1 MRNATGV
8 CVPDGFADGYKM
20 LEQFPKL
27 QIALDRGIVFAVQVI
42 GIDGLLESHTFHE
55 GHDIKWAA
63 CFCLSHAMNRDHA
76 WMIQATG
83 NLCFNQKTIPIVIV
97 GDMACLQTLDSDLA
111 VELWVLSHIDLTDR
125 TLGMFLEPRQLNV
138 S

>member
-1 MRNATGV
+1 
-8 CVPDGFADGYKM
+8 
-20 LEQFPKL
+20 
-27 QIALDRGIVFAVQVI
+27 
-42 GIDGLLESHTFHE
+42 
-55 GHDIKWAA
+55 
-63 CFCLSHAMNRDHA
+63 MNRDHA

-111 VELWVLSHIDLTDR
+111 VELWVLRHIDLTDR